1 MTNSSA
7 VLHKSRMP
15 LYLQIAKLMRQKI
28 ERREWRLGEQ
38 IPTLDQLEKQYKV
51 SRITLRSA
59 LNQLAE
65 TGVVTR
71 TRGLGTFVAQDLSE
85 QRWFK
90 LANNL
95 DELVDKVANLK
106 IRLLQ
111 IERAEHPLVPAFEFG
126 RVGPAYHRLRRV
138 HYHNEIPYCLIEI
151 YIDKDIFDSDPDA
164 FINSPIVLQLALRPD
179 VQIAGAK
186 QIMRVT
192 VSDQE
197 TASHLNIGVGD
208 PIADVCRTFLDENE
222 RIIYYAHIQYPT
234 QMIQIE
240 TDLLQGIRRPKK
252 KKIHAQ

>member
-1 MTNSSA
+1 MINSPT

-28 ERREWRLGEQ
+28 EKQEWRLGEQ

-65 TGVVTR
+65 MGVVTR
-71 TRGLGTFVAQDLSE
+71 TRGLGTFVAKDLSE

-90 LANNL
+90 LANDL

-111 IERAEHPLVPAFEFG
+111 IERAEHPLVPAFPFG

-138 HYHNEIPYCLIEI
+138 HYHNEVPYCLIEI

-164 FINSPIVLQLALRPD
+164 FINSPVVLQLALRPD

-197 TASHLNIGVGD
+197 TAMHLNIGVGD

-240 TDLLQGIRRPKK
+240 TDLLQGIRRLKK
-252 KKIHAQ
+252 KKTHAQ